1 MVGGKPRVNG
11 RLDMTRSIGD
21 LDLKPY
27 GVIAEP
33 STKVIKVRHSRDA
46 FLVLTTDGV
55 NVSLT
60 DQEIVDIING
70 RTDPEEAAKQ
80 VTDQAL
86 QFGSEDNATAV
97 VMPFGAWGKYSRA
110 VSTIQYDFGR
120 NIIGPRYS

>member
-1 MVGGKPRVNG
+1 MFQ
-11 RLDMTRSIGD
+11 
-21 LDLKPY
+21 
-27 GVIAEP
+27 
-33 STKVIKVRHSRDA
+33 VRHSRDA

-70 RTDPEEAAKQ
+70 RIDPEEAAKQ
-80 VTDQAL
+80 VADQAL

-97 VMPFGAWGKYSRA
+97 IMPFGAWGKYSRA
-110 VSTIQYDFGR
+110 KSTINNFGR

>member
-1 MVGGKPRVNG
+1 MVHLKCPVVLDT
-11 RLDMTRSIGD
+11 RLLGTRRQLTS
-21 LDLKPY
+21 LWRL
-27 GVIAEP
+27 
-33 STKVIKVRHSRDA
+33 SQVRHSRDA

-55 NVSLT
+55 NISLT